1 MVMSAIKTYLNKA
14 FIDNNEFEICFC
26 VWEHVASLHC
36 EFHKNHLIPKSVW
49 FPIGTFVSKRISMF
63 RHEEDFYTDFFNKAS
78 QLKDDW
84 EPLKQG
90 LFAGQYEIFKKI
102 YKEGVDYYNNNRY

>member
-1 MVMSAIKTYLNKA
+1 MVMSAIKTYFNKT
-14 FIDNNEFEICFC
+14 FIDNNDFENCFC
-26 VWEHVASLHC
+26 VWEHFASLLC

-102 YKEGVDYYNNNRY
+102 YKEGEDYSNNNRY